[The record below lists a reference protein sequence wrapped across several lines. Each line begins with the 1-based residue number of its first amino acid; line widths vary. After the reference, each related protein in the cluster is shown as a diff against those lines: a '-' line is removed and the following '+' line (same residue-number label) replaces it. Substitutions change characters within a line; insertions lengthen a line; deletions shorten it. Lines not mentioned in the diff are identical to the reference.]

1 MDVDNN
7 GNGTTIDIQK
17 NGNWTTIEVDNNRN
31 ETTTDVEKNGNWT
44 TIDLDNNGNRTTM
57 KRKRNGLGKW
67 KLVPII
73 AGLSLTGIRLGV
85 FLAYLL
91 LNENRLCQTDGKL
104 LPPGQTATPPSVLIT
119 QTPCDELVSPPL
131 DLTTT
136 KTPPFHHNYNSTTV
150 LSDEK
155 SRRYYVIL
163 VSVKRVWC
171 TL

>member
-7 GNGTTIDIQK
+7 ENGTTIDIQK

-31 ETTTDVEKNGNWT
+31 ETTTDVERNGNWT

-73 AGLSLTGIRLGV
+73 AGLSLAVIRLGV

-104 LPPGQTATPPSVLIT
+104 LPPGQTATPPPVLIT
-119 QTPCDELVSPPL
+119 QTDPVMNQC
-131 DLTTT
+131 
-136 KTPPFHHNYNSTTV
+136 HH
-150 LSDEK
+150 
-155 SRRYYVIL
+155 R
-163 VSVKRVWC
+163 
-171 TL
+171 